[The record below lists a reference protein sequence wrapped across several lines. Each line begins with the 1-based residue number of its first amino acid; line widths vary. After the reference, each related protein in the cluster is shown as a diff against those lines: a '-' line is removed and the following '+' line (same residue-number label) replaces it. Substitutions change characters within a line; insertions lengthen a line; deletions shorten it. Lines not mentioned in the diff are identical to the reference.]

1 MDIKLGYVALR
12 IKISLEVIE
21 ERVLTVR
28 FSIAGIDKVEYI
40 YRGNRKGNNLNS
52 RLVGNGRLVSSI
64 SITRHIVVVV
74 VLAVAH
80 G

>member
-40 YRGNRKGNNLNS
+40 
-52 RLVGNGRLVSSI
+52 
-64 SITRHIVVVV
+64 
-74 VLAVAH
+74 
-80 G
+80 